1 MQLHIIKN
9 DSRVLLPGRRLSLSW
24 TKASV
29 RGTCPRSN
37 VQKDARQQDRWGSSA
52 SSPFRALQPSQ
63 RLEPE
68 SPLTYYQVK
77 QQSRAKTS
85 CKLFSV
91 IFCCLYPPCQW
102 IHPLGHSRCKTE
114 WMLQFATLSSNFF
127 KTKVSALWHISSI
140 VHQTLWD
147 YLQLW
152 ESKKMQSQ
160 ADRKQRFA
168 HCSQLHHLHPPFD
181 QQSQGT
187 ATQNISSSW
196 GMTAHRSWLW
206 SLSLQH
212 TSALTSHKPLM
223 SASLTLPGWELA
235 CNTSPS
241 ATLLLVPH
249 CLAPTSVTNWHNCR
263 AKCAPKGL
271 SCCLHGHAAASR
283 LQREIELLL
292 PLSHCG
298 ALSPC
303 ETDF

>member
-1 MQLHIIKN
+1 MQLHIIRN
-9 DSRVLLPGRRLSLSW
+9 DSCILLLGWGLSLSW
-24 TKASV
+24 AEASV
-29 RGTCPRSN
+29 RSTCPRSN
-37 VQKDARQQDRWGSSA
+37 AQKDVRQQDRWGSSA
-52 SSPFRALQPSQ
+52 SSPLCALWPSQ

-77 QQSRAKTS
+77 QQSRAKRG

-91 IFCCLYPPCQW
+91 IFYCLYPPCQW

-127 KTKVSALWHISSI
+127 YDQGLCPVTYKQHCPPDPLRLFAVMGKQKIKA
-140 VHQTLWD
+140 
-147 YLQLW
+147 
-152 ESKKMQSQ
+152 Q

-212 TSALTSHKPLM
+212 TSALTSHKPPM
-223 SASLTLPGWELA
+223 SASLTLPGW
-235 CNTSPS
+235 
-241 ATLLLVPH
+241 
-249 CLAPTSVTNWHNCR
+249 
-263 AKCAPKGL
+263 
-271 SCCLHGHAAASR
+271 
-283 LQREIELLL
+283 
-292 PLSHCG
+292 
-298 ALSPC
+298 
-303 ETDF
+303 